1 MLQKFLQL
9 GLLTFLIIDLIA
21 IVFLSYLTVG
31 SRGAL
36 NPPTQEVVIFIVEKG
51 QSAREIAGSL
61 ERAGLISNDLFFNY
75 YLWSDRSAN
84 LLQAGEYEL
93 SSSMRIPRIVG
104 KFKTGDVRE
113 DLGVKITIPEGY
125 TTAQIE
131 ATLIGA
137 GLKISESELVE
148 AAGISTPLAHEIFGL
163 NFLLDLPSRATL
175 DGFLFPDTYFFDQEV
190 ELNEIVGR
198 MLANFNEK
206 VSESLRVKIK
216 ARGKNLYETVIMASL
231 IEREVR
237 TSEDMRLVSG
247 VLWKRMEIGM
257 PLQVDATLAYI
268 TGKKTGEISNDD
280 KLIDSAYN
288 TYRYRGLPPTPI
300 ANPGLRAIQA
310 AADPLESD
318 YFYYLSTP
326 TGETIF
332 SETLDKHNENK
343 TKYLSN

>member
-1 MLQKFLQL
+1 MLQKLLQF
-9 GLLTFLIIDLIA
+9 GLIAFLIIDLIA
-21 IVFLSYLTVG
+21 IIFLTYLTIG
-31 SRGAL
+31 SRGAA
-36 NPPTQEVVIFIVEKG
+36 NPPIQELLIFTIEKG
-51 QSAREIAGSL
+51 QSAREIAGGL
-61 ERAGLISNDLFFNY
+61 EQAGLISNDLFFNY

-84 LLQAGEYEL
+84 LLQAGEYDL
-93 SSSMRIPRIVG
+93 SGSMTIPQIVR
-104 KFKTGDVRE
+104 KFKTGEVRE
-113 DLGVKITIPEGY
+113 DLGAKITIPEGY
-125 TTAQIE
+125 TTSQIE

-148 AAGISTPLAHEIFGL
+148 AAGISAPLAYEIFKL

-175 DGFLFPDTYFFDQEV
+175 DGFLFPDTYFFDEDAQ
-190 ELNEIVGR
+190 LNEIVGR

-247 VLWKRMEIGM
+247 VLWRRMEIGM
-257 PLQVDATLAYI
+257 PLQVDATLIYI
-268 TGKKTGEISNDD
+268 TGKKAGQISNDD

-288 TYRYRGLPPTPI
+288 TYKYRGLPPTPI

-310 AADPLESD
+310 AADPVESD
-318 YFYYLSTP
+318 YLYYLSAP

-332 SETLDKHNENK
+332 SETLDEHNENRV
-343 TKYLSN
+343 KYLR

>member
-1 MLQKFLQL
+1 MLQKLLQF
-9 GLLTFLIIDLIA
+9 GLIAFLIIDLIA
-21 IVFLSYLTVG
+21 IIFLTYLTIG
-31 SRGAL
+31 SRGAA
-36 NPPTQEVVIFIVEKG
+36 NPPSQELLIFTIEKG
-51 QSAREIAGSL
+51 QSAREIAGGL
-61 ERAGLISNDLFFNY
+61 EQAGLISNDLFFNY

-84 LLQAGEYEL
+84 LLQAGEYDL
-93 SSSMRIPRIVG
+93 SGSMTIPQIVR
-104 KFKTGDVRE
+104 KFKTGEVRE
-113 DLGVKITIPEGY
+113 DLGAKITIPEGY
-125 TTAQIE
+125 TTSQIE

-148 AAGISTPLAHEIFGL
+148 AAGISAPLAYEIFKL

-175 DGFLFPDTYFFDQEV
+175 DGFLFPDTYFFDEDAQ
-190 ELNEIVGR
+190 LNEIVGR

-247 VLWKRMEIGM
+247 VLWRRMEIGM
-257 PLQVDATLAYI
+257 PLQVDATLIYI
-268 TGKKTGEISNDD
+268 TGKKAGQISNDD

-288 TYRYRGLPPTPI
+288 TYKYRGLPPTPI

-310 AADPLESD
+310 AADPVESD
-318 YFYYLSTP
+318 YLYYLSAP

-332 SETLDKHNENK
+332 SETLDEHNENRV
-343 TKYLSN
+343 KYLR